1 MAIVTKGIRPASE
14 LVTGKA
20 PEWLSIWAEFAS
32 KTGFENL
39 PPAVVDRT
47 CLVILDSIGAIL
59 AGRAETEIAAA
70 EERLGETARVD
81 PRGSPLITAFLDGTA
96 GTMLEIDE
104 GNQYARGHPGIHVVP
119 AVLAAGAA
127 SGADGKSAIA
137 AIVLGYEIGG
147 RIGAASK
154 LKAAMHPHGTWGTAG
169 AAVAIAKLHGAS
181 AAAFA
186 SVINVSSSLAL
197 ATSRRTMLEGGTVR
211 NTYAGF
217 SNMIGMMSWDL
228 VAAGFTGESDG
239 IGSVYDG
246 IVADGFDV
254 AAMTQELG
262 QRWEIA
268 RNYFKRHAACRY
280 NHGALDAL
288 AEIVARNGDR
298 LEPGSIE
305 AIEVQTYVWAAQLD
319 HPAPDNM
326 LAAKFSMPFSLATF
340 LVNGAAGLDAFRDE
354 ARAGA
359 RTRALAQKI
368 RVDEDPAMTARLPR
382 ERPARVR
389 VHLKDGR
396 TLEAAVTTNKGDT
409 EDPYSR
415 DEVVEKFYEV
425 TASAIETS
433 RAREIAGIVLALP
446 AEADLT
452 RLHALLGRQQ

>member
-1 MAIVTKGIRPASE
+1 
-14 LVTGKA
+14 VTGKA
-20 PEWLSIWAEFAS
+20 PEWLSAWAEFAN

-39 PPAVVDRT
+39 PLAVVDRT

-59 AGRAETEIAAA
+59 AGRAEKEIAMA
-70 EERLGETARVD
+70 ERRLRKMAHAG
-81 PRGSPLITAFLDGTA
+81 PGGSPLITSFIDGTA

-127 SGADGKSAIA
+127 GGVDGKSVIA
-137 AIVLGYEIGG
+137 AIVLGYEIGA

-169 AAVAIAKLHGAS
+169 AAVAIAKVNGAS

-197 ATSRRTMLEGGTVR
+197 ATSRRTMLEGATVR

-217 SNMIGMMSWDL
+217 SNMIGMMAWDL

-246 IVADGFDV
+246 IVADGFDA
-254 AAMTQELG
+254 AAMTHELG
-262 QRWEIA
+262 RRWEIA

-288 AEIVARNGDR
+288 AEIVARNGGR
-298 LEPGSIE
+298 LDPGSIE

-319 HPAPDNM
+319 HPAPPNM

-340 LVNGAAGLDAFRDE
+340 IVNGAAALDSFRDE
-354 ARAGA
+354 ARADPL
-359 RTRALAQKI
+359 TRALAQKI
-368 RVDEDPAMTARLPR
+368 RVDEDPAMTARLPG
-382 ERPARVR
+382 ERPAKVRVR
-389 VHLKDGR
+389 LKDGR
-396 TLEAAVTTNKGDT
+396 TLEAAVTANKGDT

-415 DEVVEKFYEV
+415 DEVIEKFCEV
-425 TASAIETS
+425 TRPAIETS
-433 RAREIAGIVLALP
+433 RAREIIGVVLALP

-452 RLHALLGRQQ
+452 RLYALLGRQQ